1 MSELLL
7 LGTSHKTAPLA
18 VRERVALPDGRAE
31 RFLRELA
38 EHPEIREAVVLSTCN
53 RTELYVVVSDP
64 VEAETTVLGMLA
76 RQAGLRPTELIDGI
90 YAHRNCDS
98 ARHLY
103 RVTSGLESMIVGE
116 AEVQGQVKRAYEAA
130 LAARTTGPLTNKLF
144 RAALATGKRVRSE
157 TAIGAGGASVASVAV
172 EAARNALGE
181 LASRHVLI
189 IGAGETAELTARALA
204 EQGVSTMFVANRRRE
219 RAIELARRF
228 GGSTISFDAL
238 PAELERADIVVAS
251 TASPHAIVGAE
262 ELALVTAVR
271 GGRPL
276 LLLDLA
282 VPRDIEPECAALP
295 GVSLVDIDGLQA
307 QVARTHSER
316 RIEARR
322 AEGIVEEEIQS
333 FAGWLGTLEVLP
345 TIAALRAQA
354 DRLVAE
360 LLAENEHR
368 WESLG
373 ERDRARVEAMLRAA
387 VKRLLHEPT
396 QRVKALE
403 GDRRHARLSLLREL
417 FGLDEP
423 AVAERPR
430 GRGARAPRAPASR
443 LVGLRLRVGT
453 RASALA
459 LAQARWVARAVAG
472 RGRARRDHH
481 RRRPGPCR
489 RRQVALDRRT
499 RAGARRRRDRPRG
512 PQRQGRTGRAGRRH
526 RDRRGAGARGSAR
539 RAGRRSLA
547 RGAART
553 ALASGRARAPA
564 RAAARACATT
574 STSSS
579 CAATSTRGC
588 ASWRQA
594 RSTRS
599 CWPPPGLARLGRRD
613 VAAAPLEGAVFVP
626 APGQGCLALQARS
639 GDRSTPSTTRRRTRR
654 CAPSAPPSRASTPPA
669 TPPSAFTRAPRD
681 WSAFVGLPDGSEW
694 LIDAAP
700 RRGAARRPDARGGRG
715 RPARA
720 RRGDGVTP
728 GTVFLV
734 GAGPGDPGLL
744 TLRAAELIARADVIL
759 HDRLIPA
766 GGAGRCATGCGAALR
781 RQAGRR

>member
-1 MSELLL
+1 VSELLL

-31 RFLRELA
+31 RFLGELI

-90 YAHRNCDS
+90 YARRNCDA

-144 RAALATGKRVRSE
+144 RAALATGKRVRSQ
-157 TAIGAGGASVASVAV
+157 TTIGAGGASVASVAV
-172 EAARNALGE
+172 EAARSALGE
-181 LASRHVLI
+181 LARRHVLI

-204 EQGVSTMFVANRRRE
+204 EQGVTTMFVANRRRE

-271 GGRPL
+271 GDRPL

-282 VPRDIEPECAALP
+282 VPRDVEPECAALP
-295 GVSLVDIDGLQA
+295 GVTLVDIDGLQA

-354 DRLVAE
+354 DALVAE

-423 AVAERPR
+423 AVAEQPQAEVRPL
-430 GRGARAPRAPASR
+430 RAPA
-443 LVGLRLRVGT
+443 GD
-453 RASALA
+453 
-459 LAQARWVARAVAG
+459 AG
-472 RGRARRDHH
+472 
-481 RRRPGPCR
+481 
-489 RRQVALDRRT
+489 
-499 RAGARRRRDRPRG
+499 
-512 PQRQGRTGRAGRRH
+512 
-526 RDRRGAGARGSAR
+526 
-539 RAGRRSLA
+539 
-547 RGAART
+547 
-553 ALASGRARAPA
+553 
-564 RAAARACATT
+564 
-574 STSSS
+574 
-579 CAATSTRGC
+579 
-588 ASWRQA
+588 
-594 RSTRS
+594 
-599 CWPPPGLARLGRRD
+599 
-613 VAAAPLEGAVFVP
+613 
-626 APGQGCLALQARS
+626 
-639 GDRSTPSTTRRRTRR
+639 
-654 CAPSAPPSRASTPPA
+654 
-669 TPPSAFTRAPRD
+669 
-681 WSAFVGLPDGSEW
+681 
-694 LIDAAP
+694 
-700 RRGAARRPDARGGRG
+700 
-715 RPARA
+715 
-720 RRGDGVTP
+720 
-728 GTVFLV
+728 
-734 GAGPGDPGLL
+734 
-744 TLRAAELIARADVIL
+744 
-759 HDRLIPA
+759 
-766 GGAGRCATGCGAALR
+766 
-781 RQAGRR
+781 